1 MKILKK
7 SILIIEDEIS
17 LSNIL
22 EDTLLQNEFIVYTAK
37 DGDVGIDKFYEV
49 KPDLILLDINLP
61 KKNGWDVCRELRKDS
76 NVPIIIMTARDS
88 DFDELQ
94 GLELGADDYVTK
106 PFNLKVL
113 LIRIK
118 KHLKIDSD
126 FTFKFKGLNLDF
138 KRHIFL
144 VDDISVDFSKKEVD
158 LLEYFI
164 RNRNRILTRE
174 MLLNEIWGFQLDV
187 EDRTVDTLVK
197 RVRKKI
203 GSYSEHIKTIRGVG
217 YSFDEV

>member
-1 MKILKK
+1 MKK
-7 SILIIEDEIS
+7 SILVVEDEIS
-17 LSNIL
+17 LCNII
-22 EDTLLQNEFIVYTAK
+22 EDTLLQNDFIVHTAK
-37 DGDVGIDKFYEV
+37 DGEEGIDKFYEV
-49 KPDLILLDINLP
+49 KPDLVLLDINLP
-61 KKNGWDVCRELRKDS
+61 KKNGWNVCSELRKDT

-88 DFDELQ
+88 DFDELH

-106 PFNLKVL
+106 PFNLKIL

-126 FTFKFKGLNLDF
+126 FIFKFKGLNLDF
-138 KRHIFL
+138 KRHVFL
-144 VDDISVDFSKKEVD
+144 VDEIFVDFSKKELD
-158 LLEYFI
+158 LLKYFI
-164 RNRNRILTRE
+164 INRNRILTRE
-174 MLLNEIWGFQLDV
+174 MLLNEIWGFELDV

-203 GSYSEHIKTIRGVG
+203 GIYSEHIKTIRGVG